1 MQNASNM
8 DGMMHSS
15 SLKYCSLNI
24 AGDTYHYALDT
35 DTDTVYTQDF
45 PGIPI
50 QKFHTAC
57 GHLSDSKHDSTAHK
71 GQASTAVIQHR
82 LCTPVLMWPAQCW
95 HQASECPASHSLHH
109 GSLVV
114 STQNKPLFFPV
125 AGMRISCIIWA

>member
-1 MQNASNM
+1 MQNAGNM
-8 DGMMHSS
+8 GGMMHSS

-57 GHLSDSKHDSTAHK
+57 GQLVTPSMIALLMRDKLALPLSKTHYAHL
-71 GQASTAVIQHR
+71 
-82 LCTPVLMWPAQCW
+82 
-95 HQASECPASHSLHH
+95 
-109 GSLVV
+109 
-114 STQNKPLFFPV
+114 F
-125 AGMRISCIIWA
+125 